1 MSFDDIAILTL
12 SEVVVDRMK
21 FDEVSE
27 KSVQLWLCQR
37 QIQMTMR
44 QRLWLNNIGIMKSA
58 IKKKKKIKKV
68 LAAKKKLKEWADI
81 GTKDYLRKKKNR

>member
-44 QRLWLNNIGIMKSA
+44 QRL
-58 IKKKKKIKKV
+58 
-68 LAAKKKLKEWADI
+68 
-81 GTKDYLRKKKNR
+81 